1 MKDAV
6 HAGRMAIFKHPMNFK
21 ELCLPPCVGDG
32 AYTEEEQA
40 WWNPELLRR
49 QLGCRRP
56 SVARNPRKFSAS
68 DDPASSRSRRRLRR
82 LPPPQRPVPPP
93 PARGLARTQR
103 RQRPEDAT
111 AAAAQ
116 AASVDVGVHGL
127 RENEMKPQRPSST
140 PNRRMRP
147 WRLPNPKIG
156 RGRRP
161 KAGTFILANF

>member
-1 MKDAV
+1 V
-6 HAGRMAIFKHPMNFK
+6 
-21 ELCLPPCVGDG
+21 E
-32 AYTEEEQA
+32 
-40 WWNPELLRR
+40 WNP
-49 QLGCRRP
+49 QLPRHQLASGCRRP
-56 SVARNPRKFSAS
+56 SVARSPRKCSAS

-82 LPPPQRPVPPP
+82 PPPPPPPVSPP
-93 PARGLARTQR
+93 PARGLARTQQ
-103 RQRPEDAT
+103 RQRPDGAAEDAT

-116 AASVDVGVHGL
+116 AAGVDAGVCGL

-147 WRLPNPKIG
+147 WRLPNPKVG

>member
-1 MKDAV
+1 MV
-6 HAGRMAIFKHPMNFK
+6 ECNPQ
-21 ELCLPPCVGDG
+21 LP
-32 AYTEEEQA
+32 
-40 WWNPELLRR
+40 RR

-56 SVARNPRKFSAS
+56 SVARSPRKCSAS
-68 DDPASSRSRRRLRR
+68 DDPASSRSRRRLLR
-82 LPPPQRPVPPP
+82 LPPPPPLVPSP

-116 AASVDVGVHGL
+116 AASVDAGVRGL

-140 PNRRMRP
+140 PNRRMRL

-161 KAGTFILANF
+161 KAGTFILAKF

>member
-1 MKDAV
+1 MV
-6 HAGRMAIFKHPMNFK
+6 
-21 ELCLPPCVGDG
+21 E
-32 AYTEEEQA
+32 
-40 WWNPELLRR
+40 WNPQLPRR
-49 QLGCRRP
+49 QLGCRWP
-56 SVARNPRKFSAS
+56 SVAQTESPRKCSAS
-68 DDPASSRSRRRLRR
+68 DDPASSRSRSRLRR
-82 LPPPQRPVPPP
+82 PPPPPPVLPP
-93 PARGLARTQR
+93 PARGLARSPRTQR

-116 AASVDVGVHGL
+116 AASVDAGVRGL

-156 RGRRP
+156 RGRKP